1 METSIPR
8 PEVLYT
14 YLKSMV
20 FHMEGSNW
28 LMSCSVSLAKQE
40 KLNVALFF
48 CNGEAAFTLKVLVSR
63 DEYFLKAYNINNK

>member
-1 METSIPR
+1 
-8 PEVLYT
+8 
-14 YLKSMV
+14 
-20 FHMEGSNW
+20 MEGSNW
-28 LMSCSVSLAKQE
+28 LMSCSACLSKQE